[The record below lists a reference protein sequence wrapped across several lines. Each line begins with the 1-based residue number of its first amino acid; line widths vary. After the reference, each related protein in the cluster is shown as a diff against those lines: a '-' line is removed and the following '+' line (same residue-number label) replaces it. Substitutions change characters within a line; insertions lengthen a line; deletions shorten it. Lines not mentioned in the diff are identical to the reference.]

1 MLVQTGLGEV
11 GIGAAVAWVGLL
23 LAMDSDNMLFKV
35 DVLRKSVFTHV
46 AHIRFL
52 HFVHPLVSLQ
62 VRGGR
67 KSLFTI
73 GTRVRFDTRV
83 NHEVLLQMGQ
93 LLEGLATGPTILIL
107 HIAAVGSHLGVC
119 SVVHSQVAELSK
131 PLVTFRALVNHLP
144 INFLTSNC
152 LLLLFNHRLHVHGKS
167 FLHNA
172 FFDKRQSHLL
182 SIDGAFQDCLMKIRQ
197 TRGFNLHHWC
207 QVNVW
212 DVSR

>member
-1 MLVQTGLGEV
+1 M
-11 GIGAAVAWVGLL
+11 
-23 LAMDSDNMLFKV
+23 
-35 DVLRKSVFTHV
+35 
-46 AHIRFL
+46 
-52 HFVHPLVSLQ
+52 
-62 VRGGR
+62 
-67 KSLFTI
+67 
-73 GTRVRFDTRV
+73 

-131 PLVTFRALVNHLP
+131 PLVTFGALVNHLP

-152 LLLLFNHRLHVHGKS
+152 LLLLFNYRLHVHGKF
-167 FLHNA
+167 FLHKA

-197 TRGFNLHHWC
+197 TGGFNLHHWC